1 MKHLLNVNA
10 DSEATFRDYDMLYYV
25 QDSDKSYIKK
35 YYENPFIKIFM
46 NDSYHDTSIIPLI
59 ARKYGVIS
67 GDIEWSHNL
76 GNKAKIEN
84 GVIRFMEHY
93 TGKITVTATAGGKTA
108 SHTAT
113 IKCVELPTS
122 YEYSIIN
129 VSSPTAN
136 WNDEQ
141 ATINFTYRVIE
152 HYPLKPSVTTD
163 TPQSVTVTFPR
174 NEHEFNYTTSNK
186 YVDLGLSTGLKWAAC
201 SIGTQNEYEHGL
213 FFQWGD
219 TEGFYTPNKDAS
231 VTRTGTFDFESVK
244 GTPWTVT
251 QQGFQKVFDWPHY
264 KYCDGSN
271 TTMTKYCTNSSFGTV
286 DDKTTL
292 EPKDDAAIQNLRS
305 QSGHEEAR
313 MPTAS
318 EYQTL
323 YNETLWVWCPGG
335 KVGIKKTNESGNESI
350 EYIAYPTGYFVFKTE
365 SDKKQRGTF
374 TTDENGNLIGYTA
387 TSGTVY
393 YPGAHKVTEGDVTS
407 IADGDTHIFFPASGY
422 AYGTGVINRGSY
434 GGYWSSSLH
443 PSNSYYGLYLYF
455 NSGNIYP
462 QNSSYRRYYGFC
474 VRSVLGNLS

>member
-1 MKHLLNVNA
+1 MKHLLNVNS

-46 NDSYHDTSIIPLI
+46 NDSYHDTSVIPLI

-76 GNKAKIEN
+76 GNIAKIED

-93 TGKITVTATAGGKTA
+93 TGEITVTATAGGKTA

-113 IKCVELPTS
+113 IECVELPTS
-122 YEYSIIN
+122 YEYSIMN

-174 NEHEFNYTTSNK
+174 NEHEFNYATSNK

-219 TEGFYTPNKDAS
+219 TEGVYTPDKDAS
-231 VTRTGTFDFESVK
+231 VTRTGTFDFESVE

-251 QQGFQKVFDWPHY
+251 QQGFQKVFDWAHY
-264 KYCDGSN
+264 KYCNGTYN
-271 TTMTKYCTNSSFGTV
+271 TLIKYNNDSSYGTV
-286 DDKTTL
+286 DNKTTL
-292 EPKDDAAIQNLRS
+292 DPEDDAAIQNLRS
-305 QSGHEEAR
+305 QSGHEDAR

-323 YNETLWVWCPGG
+323 YNETLQVWCPGG
-335 KVGIKKTNESGNESI
+335 NVGIKKTDESGNERI
-350 EYIAYPTGYFVFKTE
+350 EYIAYPMGYFVFKTE
-365 SDKKQRGTF
+365 SDKKRNGTF
-374 TTDENGNLIGYTA
+374 TTDEKNNLIGYTA
-387 TSGTVY
+387 KSGTVY
-393 YPGAHKVTEGDVTS
+393 YPGAHEVTEGDVTS
-407 IADGDTHIFFPASGY
+407 IADGDTHIFFPSSGY
-422 AYGTGVINRGSY
+422 VIGAGLGYRGSNGY
-434 GGYWSSSLH
+434 YWSSSLN
-443 PSNSYYGLYLYF
+443 PSDSNGGLSF
-455 NSGNIYP
+455 NL
-462 QNSSYRRYYGFC
+462 SSYGINPQSIVNSRHYGFC
-474 VRSVLGNLS
+474 VRSVLENLS

>member
-59 ARKYGVIS
+59 ARKYGIIS

-76 GNKAKIEN
+76 GNIAKIED

-93 TGKITVTATAGGKTA
+93 TGEITVTATAGGKTA

-113 IKCVELPTS
+113 IECVELPTS
-122 YEYSIIN
+122 YEYSIMN

-152 HYPLKPSVTTD
+152 HYPLKAPVTND

-174 NEHEFNYTTSNK
+174 NEHEFNYATSNK

-201 SIGTQNEYEHGL
+201 SIGTQNEYEDGL

-219 TEGFYTPNKDAS
+219 TEGVYTPSKDAS
-231 VTRTGTFDFESVK
+231 VTRTGTFDFESVE

-251 QQGFQKVFDWPHY
+251 QKGFQKVFDWATY
-264 KYCDGSN
+264 KYCNGSK
-271 TTMTKYCTNSSFGTV
+271 TTMTKYCTNSSYGTV
-286 DDKTTL
+286 DTKTTL
-292 EPKDDAAIQNLRS
+292 EPVDDAAIQNLRS
-305 QSGHEEAR
+305 QSGHEDAR
-313 MPTAS
+313 MPKAS

-335 KVGIKKTNESGNESI
+335 NVGIKKTDESGNESI
-350 EYIAYPTGYFVFKTE
+350 EYIKYPTGYFVFKTE

-374 TTDENGNLIGYTA
+374 TTDENDNLIGYTA
-387 TSGTVY
+387 TSRTVY
-393 YPGAHKVTEGDVTS
+393 YPGAHEVTEGDVTS
-407 IADGDTHIFFPASGY
+407 IADGDTHIFFTASGY
-422 AYGTGVINRGSY
+422 ASGSGVVYRGSD
-434 GGYWSSSLH
+434 GGFWSSSLH
-443 PSNSYYGLYLYF
+443 PSYSNYGLNLF
-455 NSGNIYP
+455 FSSGGVSP
-462 QNSSYRRYYGFC
+462 QSNDYRYGGFC
-474 VRSVLGNLS
+474 VRSVLENLS